1 LEQHLSSIREQ
12 GLGLAAISYDSVAQL
27 KSFADRKQITYL
39 LLSDP
44 DSKIIRAF
52 GILNETVPANSVAY
66 GIPYPG
72 TYLVD
77 TSGKV
82 VAKYFEDDFKERT
95 PTMEILERVGGV
107 PGSTPT
113 TLEAKQLR
121 LSLSASTNIAHP
133 NQRVALFL
141 EIDLTPKMHVYAQGV
156 QGYIPIQWKM
166 TETAAKF
173 YPVRY
178 PTPEMLRLEVIRE
191 TVPVYR
197 GHVRLGEDVVI
208 GTEAQVKP
216 RLNEHGEMV
225 LEGSLHYQA
234 CDDHECYIPETV
246 PLKWTFKF
254 EPLDRERVPTEIQ
267 HKPKS

>member
-1 LEQHLSSIREQ
+1 M
-12 GLGLAAISYDSVAQL
+12 AAISYDSVAVL
-27 KSFADRKQITYL
+27 KTFADRKHITYL

-44 DSKIIRAF
+44 DSKIIRTF
-52 GILNETVPANSVAY
+52 GILNETVPANSMAY

-82 VAKYFEDDFKERT
+82 VAKFFEQDFKERT
-95 PTMEILERVGGV
+95 PAVEILERFGGAL
-107 PGSTPT
+107 GSKQATV
-113 TLEAKQLR
+113 EAKHLR
-121 LSLSASTNIAHP
+121 LSTSASTNVVHP

-141 EIDLTPKMHVYAQGV
+141 DIDLMPKMHVYAQGV
-156 QGYIPIQWKM
+156 QVYIPIQWKM

-178 PTPEMLRLEVIRE
+178 PAPEMLRLEVIKE

-225 LEGSLHYQA
+225 LEGSLRYQA

-246 PLKWTFKF
+246 PLKWTFSF
-254 EPLDRERVPTEIQ
+254 EPLDRERVPAEIQ
-267 HKPKS
+267 RKPKP

>member
-1 LEQHLSSIREQ
+1 
-12 GLGLAAISYDSVAQL
+12 LAAISYDSVAVL
-27 KSFADRKQITYL
+27 KTFADRKHITFL

-44 DSKIIRAF
+44 DSKIIRTF
-52 GILNETVPANSVAY
+52 GILNETVPANSMAY

-77 TSGKV
+77 RSGKV
-82 VAKYFEDDFKERT
+82 LAKFFEDDFKERT
-95 PTMEILERVGGV
+95 PAMEILERFGGAL
-107 PGSTPT
+107 GSPLT
-113 TLEAKQLR
+113 TVEAQHLR
-121 LSLSASTNIAHP
+121 LSSSASTNVVHP

-141 EIDLTPKMHVYAQGV
+141 DIDLMPRMHVYAQGV
-156 QGYIPIQWKM
+156 QGYIAIEWKM

-178 PTPEMLRLEVIRE
+178 PAPEKLRLEVIKE
-191 TVPVYR
+191 TAPVYR
-197 GHVRLGEDVVI
+197 GHVRLGEDVII

-254 EPLDRERVPTEIQ
+254 EPLDRERVAAEIQ
-267 HKPKS
+267 HKPKP

>member
-1 LEQHLSSIREQ
+1 M
-12 GLGLAAISYDSVAQL
+12 AAISYDSVAEL
-27 KSFADRKQITYL
+27 KNFADRKHITYL

-44 DSKIIRAF
+44 DSKIIRTF
-52 GILNETVPANSVAY
+52 GILNETVPANSMAY

-82 VAKYFEDDFKERT
+82 VAKFFEQDFKERT
-95 PTMEILERVGGV
+95 PAVEILERFGGAL
-107 PGSTPT
+107 GSMQATM
-113 TLEAKQLR
+113 EAKHLR
-121 LSLSASTNIAHP
+121 LSTSASTNVVHP

-141 EIDLTPKMHVYAQGV
+141 NIDLMPRMHVYAQGV
-156 QGYIPIQWKM
+156 QGYVAIEWKM

-178 PTPEMLRLEVIRE
+178 PAPEKLRLEVIKE

-197 GHVRLGEDVVI
+197 GHVRLGEDVAI

-225 LEGSLHYQA
+225 LEGSLYYQA
-234 CDDHECYIPETV
+234 CDDHECYFPETV

-254 EPLDRERVPTEIQ
+254 EPLDRERVPAEIQ
-267 HKPKS
+267 HKPKP

>member
-1 LEQHLSSIREQ
+1 M
-12 GLGLAAISYDSVAQL
+12 AAISYDSVAVL
-27 KSFADRKQITYL
+27 NSFADRKHITYL

-44 DSKIIRAF
+44 DSKIIRTF
-52 GILNETVPANSVAY
+52 DILNETVPANSMAY

-72 TYLVD
+72 TYVVD

-82 VAKYFEDDFKERT
+82 VAKFFEGDFKERT
-95 PTMEILERVGGV
+95 PTLEILDQVGGALGLTHATV
-107 PGSTPT
+107 
-113 TLEAKQLR
+113 EAKHLR
-121 LSLSASTNIAHP
+121 FSSSASTDVVHP

-141 EIDLTPKMHVYAQGV
+141 DLDLMPRMHVYAQGV
-156 QGYIPIQWKM
+156 QGYIATEWKM

-173 YPVRY
+173 YAVRY
-178 PTPEMLRLEVIRE
+178 PAPEKLRLEVIKE

-197 GHVRLGEDVVI
+197 GRVRLGEDLVI

-225 LEGSLHYQA
+225 LEGSLRYQA

-254 EPLDRERVPTEIQ
+254 EALDRERVPAEIQ
-267 HKPKS
+267 HKPKP